1 MVENGNE
8 FTKEHFFMMLMTLD
22 PDEVH
27 ESIIIL
33 SLRIIIEEI
42 EITSVEYVEFNQSI
56 KDNNLHKA
64 YFDIRT
70 KIFPEDHWAQELI
83 VSKFKKFELFNE
95 KKKSESWF

>member
-42 EITSVEYVEFNQSI
+42 EVTSVEYVEFNQSI

-70 KIFPEDHWAQELI
+70 KLFPEDG
-83 VSKFKKFELFNE
+83 V
-95 KKKSESWF
+95 

>member
-70 KIFPEDHWAQELI
+70 KLFPEDVWAHDLKLK
-83 VSKFKKFELFNE
+83 KFNKFELFNE
-95 KKKSESWF
+95 EIK